1 VTAHARVGSRRLGDA
16 ASPIDEH
23 DDAEPWPR
31 GISRDATMRISDVL
45 AALAPEFGAV
55 SHSKLRFLEE
65 QGLIHPVRTPA
76 GYRQYSPADVER
88 LRFVLTEQRDSYLP
102 LKVIKERLA
111 DMDAGEPAPGP
122 APRLAG
128 GTAAPPDPSRRVWTP
143 ASVADAIGVTPAF
156 VDAVIQAGLLRLGPG
171 DRLDA
176 GAPDVV
182 QLAAQLAEHGLE
194 PRHLRPLRASADR
207 HVTLVDQLVAP
218 RRHQQTTSAQAQ
230 TAALAA
236 EVGELLTRLH
246 TTWVRRGVEGL
257 D

>member
-1 VTAHARVGSRRLGDA
+1 
-16 ASPIDEH
+16 
-23 DDAEPWPR
+23 
-31 GISRDATMRISDVL
+31 
-45 AALAPEFGAV
+45 
-55 SHSKLRFLEE
+55 
-65 QGLIHPVRTPA
+65 
-76 GYRQYSPADVER
+76 
-88 LRFVLTEQRDSYLP
+88 
-102 LKVIKERLA
+102 
-111 DMDAGEPAPGP
+111 
-122 APRLAG
+122 
-128 GTAAPPDPSRRVWTP
+128 
-143 ASVADAIGVTPAF
+143 VADAIGVTPAF